1 MILLH
6 FVWRKSRCSMTE
18 EWFPVGSSLQQLID
32 ASYSRA
38 IFWLVTWIPQ
48 FYSFLFI
55 EPRTGD
61 IGIMGPYLEWLVVI
75 SSMGRSENSRP
86 QKTWLIMCFCI
97 IICIECPFG
106 SIRHCKTHPYV
117 WNGLPSPPN
126 VPFFGDWRFI
136 CTKSPMIFP
145 CNHVSGLNSQCLL
158 VKSHV
163 VLGQIHPFFRF
174 NPAVQVATLEQSL
187 GVTGMVGE
195 NLNRKPS
202 IFPWRSWG
210 FPVKNV
216 PFKANHW

>member
-1 MILLH
+1 MSGSMSNYLSKYVSWEVSKYMSHIGIILSECSKKNSGVTRSKMILLD

-18 EWFPVGSSLQQLID
+18 GWFPVGSSLQQLID

-38 IFWLVTWIPQ
+38 VFWLVTWIPHV
-48 FYSFLFI
+48 YSFLFI

-75 SSMGRSENSRP
+75 SSMGRSEDSRP
-86 QKTWLIMCFCI
+86 KKTWLIMCFCI

-117 WNGLPSPPN
+117 WNGLSSPPN

-145 CNHVSGLNSQCLL
+145 WCNLAKMQSC
-158 VKSHV
+158 
-163 VLGQIHPFFRF
+163 FW
-174 NPAVQVATLEQSL
+174 LEL
-187 GVTGMVGE
+187 PMFIG
-195 NLNRKPS
+195 
-202 IFPWRSWG
+202 
-210 FPVKNV
+210 
-216 PFKANHW
+216 

>member
-1 MILLH
+1 MSEYVRLHVTLPVKVRVMRSVKIYVAHWHHSVRMLQTNSGVTRSKMILLH

-97 IICIECPFG
+97 IICIEHFIVNLPC
-106 SIRHCKTHPYV
+106 YV
-117 WNGLPSPPN
+117 SKWMYG
-126 VPFFGDWRFI
+126 WI
-136 CTKSPMIFP
+136 WK
-145 CNHVSGLNSQCLL
+145 
-158 VKSHV
+158 
-163 VLGQIHPFFRF
+163 
-174 NPAVQVATLEQSL
+174 
-187 GVTGMVGE
+187 
-195 NLNRKPS
+195 
-202 IFPWRSWG
+202 
-210 FPVKNV
+210 
-216 PFKANHW
+216 